1 MGKKKNKPVDL
12 RNLTPQEQ
20 LKLEI
25 AQEIGVF
32 DKVLK
37 DGWRSLSAN
46 ESGKIGGLL
55 TRRKK
60 EMQESA
66 LRKGPSE
73 KDNF

>member
-37 DGWRSLSAN
+37 D
-46 ESGKIGGLL
+46 
-55 TRRKK
+55 
-60 EMQESA
+60 
-66 LRKGPSE
+66 
-73 KDNF
+73 